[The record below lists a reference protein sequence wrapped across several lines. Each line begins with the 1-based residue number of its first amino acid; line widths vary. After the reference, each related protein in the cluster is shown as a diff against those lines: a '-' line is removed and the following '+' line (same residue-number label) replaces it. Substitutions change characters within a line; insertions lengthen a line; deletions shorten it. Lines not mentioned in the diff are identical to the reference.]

1 MNIAF
6 FSKHLPSDEPNGV
19 SVQVH
24 RLAEALTALGHTVTV
39 FTFSPSV
46 EGASYRSTTLPSGTT
61 SRWLGKFYP
70 AFAFSKVDV
79 SQFDIVHYHGDD
91 YLCRGTVRQVRTFY
105 GSALREALHAGSI
118 GRWCYQTLFYLFE
131 WISCLKKGTKVV
143 ISADTSRYLPL
154 VREHIP
160 CGVPLE
166 RYRPSGKKTAHSS
179 ILFLGDFKSRKRG
192 GLLLELF
199 ASEIRPTVPD
209 CILTVVG
216 PVPCSGEGIRYL
228 GRCSETEL
236 IAVMQENWILCM
248 PSSYE
253 GFGVPVI
260 EAMACGTA
268 VVATRNPGSNHLI
281 NDGVDG
287 VLCTPESLGATV
299 IGLLRDKSLR
309 ERLSAEGSHT
319 AERYDSLRGAA
330 RYVALY
336 RNAMEAA
343 TAISR

>member
-24 RLAEALTALGHTVTV
+24 RLAEALTALGHMVTV
-39 FTFSPSV
+39 FSLSPPV
-46 EGASYRSTTLPSGTT
+46 KDASYRSITLPRGTT

-70 AFAFSKVDV
+70 AFAFRKVDV
-79 SQFDIVHYHGDD
+79 TQFDIVHYHGDD
-91 YLCRGTVRQVRTFY
+91 YLCNAGTRRVRTFY
-105 GSALREALHAGSI
+105 GSALREALHAGSV
-118 GRWCYQTLFYLFE
+118 GRFCYQALFYMFE
-131 WISCLKKGTKVV
+131 WVSCLKKGTKVA

-160 CGVPLE
+160 CGVPLD
-166 RYRPSGKKTAHSS
+166 RYRPSGKKTTHPS
-179 ILFLGDFKSRKRG
+179 ILFLGDFRSRKRG
-192 GLLLELF
+192 GLLLTLF
-199 ASEIRPTVPD
+199 ASEIRPAVPG

-216 PVPCSGEGIRYL
+216 PVSCSGEGIRYL

-236 IAVMQENWILCM
+236 IAAMQENWILCM
-248 PSSYE
+248 PSAYE

-260 EAMACGTA
+260 EAMACGTP

-287 VLCTPESLGATV
+287 VLRTPETLGAEV
-299 IGLLRDKSLR
+299 IRLLRDAQLR
-309 ERLSAEGSHT
+309 ERLSAEGLRT
-319 AERYDSLRGAA
+319 AQRYDSLRGAA

-336 RNAMEAA
+336 RNAMEASGRS
-343 TAISR
+343 SR